1 LERNDDEYQES
12 VQSAKERLMQ
22 NEEILDFNFWP
33 SYADLMLALVLI
45 LVLVLFLVTAVIT
58 IGTVNLSQVQRNQM
72 NMIQSIASSYGT
84 KAIGRAPDTFGISS
98 TNNGDYDIEIRNEPT
113 LQRITFSDKVL
124 FDPDDYRLKPRG
136 KAALDTVGSTLKK
149 QLSLIREIQIQ
160 GHADTNPT
168 GRFPSN
174 VHLAAF
180 RAIEVFKYLENLA
193 GIDPAEHLMSAT
205 SFGEF
210 NPVQRTRND
219 NNYNRVRLFED
230 NLTAEQKSN
239 NRRIELLLFYRR

>member
-1 LERNDDEYQES
+1 MEGNDNEVEEPLQPI
-12 VQSAKERLMQ
+12 KERLMENQ
-22 NEEILDFNFWP
+22 EVLDFNFWP
-33 SYADLMLALVLI
+33 AYADLMLALVLI

-58 IGTVNLSQVQRNQM
+58 VGTVNLSQVQRNQT
-72 NMIQSIASSYGT
+72 NMIQAIASSYGT
-84 KAIGRAPDTFGISS
+84 KAIGLKPDTFGISS
-98 TNNGDYDIEIRNEPT
+98 ANNSDYDIEIRNEPT

-124 FDPDDYRLKPRG
+124 FDPDDYHLKPNG
-136 KAALDTVGSTLKK
+136 ETALRTVGSTLKQ

-180 RAIEVFKYLENLA
+180 RAIEVFGFLQNST
-193 GIDPAEHLMSAT
+193 GIDPADHLMSAT

-210 NPVQRTRND
+210 DPVERARND
-219 NNYNRVRLFED
+219 GSYNRSRLLAD
-230 NLTAEQKSN
+230 NGTSQQKSK